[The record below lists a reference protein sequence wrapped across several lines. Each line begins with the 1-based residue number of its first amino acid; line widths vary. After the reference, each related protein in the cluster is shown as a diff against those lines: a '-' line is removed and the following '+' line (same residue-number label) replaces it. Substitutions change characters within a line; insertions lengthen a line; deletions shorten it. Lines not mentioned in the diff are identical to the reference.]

1 MKVVEIKVIY
11 ESDDIERATKEI
23 SDIFYGF
30 GVTGLKIE
38 EPMKSKNPL
47 DFYKNEKEFLM
58 VDHAISAYFPLN
70 PYAEK
75 RKMAILSTFEEK
87 FADRDDI
94 IYTVDFYEYDEE
106 DYQNSWKKYLFPEKV
121 SEKFVVKPTW
131 REYTPG
137 ADELIIELDPGRAFG
152 TGSHPTTSL
161 CLKLMEE
168 NISEGDSVI
177 DVGTGSG
184 ILMIAAD
191 RLGASEIYGTDI
203 DELAVESAKEN
214 LELNKISEE
223 KAKVYKGDLISVVE
237 NKKFDVVVA
246 NILADVL
253 LILLHDISKVVKP
266 NGKII
271 FSGIIEDKCEL
282 LKREVESLGFT
293 VEEIKADK
301 EWRAMLIKE

>member
-121 SEKFVVKPTW
+121 SEK
-131 REYTPG
+131 
-137 ADELIIELDPGRAFG
+137 
-152 TGSHPTTSL
+152 
-161 CLKLMEE
+161 
-168 NISEGDSVI
+168 
-177 DVGTGSG
+177 
-184 ILMIAAD
+184 
-191 RLGASEIYGTDI
+191 
-203 DELAVESAKEN
+203 
-214 LELNKISEE
+214 
-223 KAKVYKGDLISVVE
+223 
-237 NKKFDVVVA
+237 
-246 NILADVL
+246 
-253 LILLHDISKVVKP
+253 
-266 NGKII
+266 
-271 FSGIIEDKCEL
+271 
-282 LKREVESLGFT
+282 
-293 VEEIKADK
+293 
-301 EWRAMLIKE
+301 

>member
-1 MKVVEIKVIY
+1 MKVVEIKVMY

-131 REYTPG
+131 REYTPE

-301 EWRAMLIKE
+301 EWRAMLIKA

>member
-131 REYTPG
+131 REYTPE

-253 LILLHDISKVVKP
+253 LILLHDISKVAKP

-301 EWRAMLIKE
+301 EWRAMLIKA